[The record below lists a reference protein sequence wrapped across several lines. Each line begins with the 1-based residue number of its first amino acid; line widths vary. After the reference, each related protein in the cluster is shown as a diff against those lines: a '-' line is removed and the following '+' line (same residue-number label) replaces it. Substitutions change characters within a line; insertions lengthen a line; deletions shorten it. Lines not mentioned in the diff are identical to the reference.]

1 MIVKNA
7 LRLFSQDQTGLAD
20 YALESGGQFVCVC
33 SAVVS
38 HYSGDCNDGD
48 NSCICPAGGSIVST
62 RCSESYQTKAALL
75 SLFGIPL
82 WYFSQSPRTVIQVGF
97 HLFFLNPT

>member
-1 MIVKNA
+1 MLCDCSLRTKRA
-7 LRLFSQDQTGLAD
+7 LLTTLWS
-20 YALESGGQFVCVC
+20 LEVSLCVC

-38 HYSGDCNDGD
+38 HHSGDCNDGD